1 MENKNNEGIDSINNR
16 NDRNF
21 INDTSYIS
29 YEYQGFTVPKELSS
43 LCRDSYPCFGWEF
56 DQNRV
61 VEEQN
66 ESMIASQI
74 PSKKK
79 SITLYFRRNRAINN
93 KTELTR
99 LQRNFDSCI
108 RELVALEREKTTQ
121 ATIVALT
128 VSVLGTA
135 FMAGST
141 FAIIANPP
149 MVWLM
154 ILLAIPGI
162 LGWISPYFL
171 YRTLV
176 RKKTSQI
183 EPLIE
188 KKYDEIYQV
197 CEQGNRLLH

>member
-108 RELVALEREKTTQ
+108 RELVALDREKTTQ